1 MKTQVRDI
9 KFFCCLITIICS
21 INICALPLK
30 VEWEIDNKQ
39 EFIPHRVG
47 ESFCF
52 DGSNFIV
59 NYGYKT
65 CSITPETGKIN
76 WEVSIPSPRGV
87 SYCSELDSVIAYG
100 YGIHS
105 INNANGEI
113 NWKNNKSVR
122 SMLILNNENLYTRDH
137 HGYLIKINVAN
148 GEILKTVYM
157 SGDKLFADI
166 DRNIYTYTEDVNN
179 ARVTGYKINEN
190 FDLNSRIE
198 DVRKIWVPNNGKI
211 NPFKMADM
219 FPIFTVG
226 NKFPHLGIKMTSSG
240 FLCQITKSDGSFYRW
255 EKPSMVN
262 SDNLMIV
269 GDVQGYINI
278 ETSTGWYRE
287 YCGGNIIDIISNDNN
302 LLLIATDKKIVCY
315 SGTNTKLLNSTWPTY
330 RFNLARTGYINDKTA
345 PIYSVKVNGLKY
357 DEKMYFSAGDEVT
370 LSISSFLSDSNF
382 HYELGNKTPNM
393 ESNKF
398 EHSLSIK
405 KTTVFNVIGYN
416 KYYTTSHSLKPMN
429 IRFKEE
435 IKLKYDHQDKGE
447 LNIEP
452 NKPNYYIGDIVKFKI
467 IPNRNYYHLGWM
479 GDLGDYKGADYIFNK
494 ADFNVEPIFGVTL
507 KLNSISQGKIKSN
520 TRHSGYLL
528 TNEAQTLEAVP
539 EAGFKFFK
547 WAGDL
552 ITPEIEQN
560 NKIKITFSEQKLNP
574 QITAIF
580 VNDDSQLILS
590 GTNSNGLL
598 EIKTNTSDSVKYFYS
613 ENLINWKKLDET
625 TDFFRSFILDEKN
638 SGCIV
643 AIAEKQLFF
652 KAIKE

>member
-1 MKTQVRDI
+1 MKILAQNK
-9 KFFCCLITIICS
+9 KFFFCLITILCT
-21 INICALPLK
+21 INICARPLK
-30 VEWEIDNKQ
+30 VEWVIDHKQ

-47 ESFCF
+47 ETFCF

-59 NYGYKT
+59 NFGHKT
-65 CSITPETGKIN
+65 SSITPETGKTN
-76 WEVSIPSPRGV
+76 WEVSIPSPKGV

-100 YGIHS
+100 NGIHS
-105 INNANGEI
+105 INNSNGKI
-113 NWKNNKSVR
+113 NWKSGISPNYVLISDNN
-122 SMLILNNENLYTRDH
+122 IIYANNNANTLF
-137 HGYLIKINVAN
+137 KINAEN
-148 GEILKTVYM
+148 GEVKKHVLYR
-157 SGDKLFADI
+157 SGTMLFADD
-166 DRNIYTYTEDVNN
+166 DRNIYDFGDYTHSIDSTKYSE
-179 ARVTGYKINEN
+179 
-190 FDLNSRIE
+190 DLNKIE
-198 DVRKIWVPNNGKI
+198 TNKQTVKTSLQGRQEHYKV
-211 NPFKMADM
+211 ADY
-219 FPIFTVG
+219 FPIFKSDDKIPKLNWKKNVD
-226 NKFPHLGIKMTSSG
+226 
-240 FLCQITKSDGSFYRW
+240 FLCQITKSDGSFYIW

-287 YCGGNIIDIISNDNN
+287 HSGGNIIDIISNDNN
-302 LLLIATDKKIVCY
+302 LLLIATDKKLVCY
-315 SGTNTKLLNSTWPTY
+315 SGANTKLLNSTWPTY

-357 DEKMYFSAGDEVT
+357 DEKKYFSAGDEVT
-370 LSISSFLSDSNF
+370 LTIKSFLSDSNF
-382 HYELGNKTPNM
+382 HYELGGKTPNM

-398 EHSLSIK
+398 INSLSIK
-405 KTTVFNVIGYN
+405 NTTVFNVIGYN
-416 KYYTTSHSLKPMN
+416 KYYTTSYALKPMN
-429 IRFKEE
+429 FRFKEE

-447 LNIEP
+447 LNIDP

-467 IPNRNYYHLGWM
+467 APNHNYYHLGWT
-479 GDLGDYKGADYIFNK
+479 GDLVDYKGAGYIFNK
-494 ADFNVEPIFGVTL
+494 ANFNVEPIFGVKL

-520 TRHSGYLL
+520 ARHSGYLL

-574 QITAIF
+574 QISAIF

-598 EIKTNTSDSVKYFYS
+598 EIKTNTSDSVEYFYS

-625 TDFFRSFILDEKN
+625 TDFFHSFILDEKN